1 MRSLLLFGVVTIV
14 VFAAQAQ
21 QKIDGIAAVVG
32 DEIILKSELEAYTEL
47 RLGGMGLSRDT
58 IDLSRYTNTF
68 LNELIDGKILLVHGK
83 KDSTVSVTEEE
94 VDQATDNHI
103 AMLLRQN
110 NLTMDSLEVELR
122 RQQGIS
128 LSKFRSDA
136 RKVIREQLIKQKVQQ
151 SYFFGTKVSRKDV
164 EAFYAEYRDSLPK
177 MGESILLSQLSLKI
191 SPAEAVR
198 QKAYERIKS
207 IKARLDNGAD
217 FAELAKQFSEG
228 PEAQEGGDLGF
239 ISKGTLSELLF
250 EEKAFSLSP
259 GKISDPFETRLGFH
273 ILNVVER
280 RDQRVHIRQIFI
292 KVEPQPEEI
301 ERVRSRLDSIK
312 TVCRTLDDFR
322 AAVNAVSDEPV
333 SRSTGGRLKWISVLE
348 LPSAIRSVVDSLP
361 VGSISEPVQDNQ
373 YMSIYRVNER
383 VADRVLTLEDD
394 YPVLEKKANDI
405 TAQKKLIK
413 LVAQWRK
420 DVYIEI
426 RI

>member
-1 MRSLLLFGVVTIV
+1 MRSSLLFGVVAIV
-14 VFAAQAQ
+14 IFAAQAQ

-94 VDQATDNHI
+94 VDQATENHI

-151 SYFFGTKVSRKDV
+151 SYFFSTKVSRKDV
-164 EAFYAEYRDSLPK
+164 ESFYKEYRDSLPK

-217 FAELAKQFSEG
+217 FGEMAKQFSEG

-239 ISKGTLSELLF
+239 ISKGTLSELIF

-259 GKISDPFETRLGFH
+259 GQISDPFETRLGFH

-301 ERVRSRLDSIK
+301 ERVRSRVDSIK
-312 TVCRTLDDFR
+312 AACRTLDDFR
-322 AAVNAVSDEPV
+322 AAVNAVSEEPV
-333 SRSTGGRLKWISVLE
+333 SRSTGGRLKWTSVLE

-405 TAQKKLIK
+405 TAQKKLIR

-420 DVYIEI
+420 DVYIDI